1 MVQKSSKAE
10 KDVEQDVKVIMET
23 LESDMSSDASEKSLS
38 ELKLV
43 KRAMRVAHYSVV
55 VCLLVVMMFA
65 WVSSYY
71 VINLETKFSD
81 SSAEMFTQLNGRI
94 GRIEALTRP
103 APQTPKFADF
113 QVPNGAPRLGSDT
126 ASVTVVEFSDFQCPF
141 CSRFQQL
148 VYPQLKTD
156 YIDTGKVSFVY
167 QDFAFLGEE
176 SRLAGQAA
184 KCAGDQGK
192 FWEYHDYLFGHQ
204 NGENEGAFATKNLK
218 TFARNLKL
226 NTVEFGSCLD
236 SGKYAAAVDAE
247 TKSGK
252 DIGVTG
258 TPTVLVNGQI
268 IVGAQPYDSFKQAID
283 EALAK

>member
-1 MVQKSSKAE
+1 MLQKSSEAE

-23 LESDMSSDASEKSLS
+23 LESDVLSDASEKPLS

-55 VCLLVVMMFA
+55 VCLLAVMLFA

-71 VINLETKFSD
+71 VINLETKFSQ
-81 SSAEMFTQLNGRI
+81 SSAEMFAQLSGRI
-94 GRIEALTRP
+94 GKIEAVTRP
-103 APQTPKFADF
+103 APQVPKFANF
-113 QVPNGAPRLGSDT
+113 QVPDGAPRLGSAD
-126 ASVTVVEFSDFQCPF
+126 AQVTVVEFADFQCPF

-148 VYPQLKTD
+148 VYPQLKAE
-156 YIDTGKVSFVY
+156 YVDTGKASFVY

-176 SRLAGQAA
+176 SKLSGQAA
-184 KCAGDQGK
+184 KCASEQGK
-192 FWEYHDYLFGHQ
+192 FWEYHDYLFSHQ
-204 NGENEGAFATKNLK
+204 KGENEGAFSVKNLK

-226 NTVEFGSCLD
+226 NYSDFGACLD
-236 SGKYAAAVDAE
+236 SGKYATVVDAE
-247 TKSGK
+247 TKSGR

-258 TPTVLVNGQI
+258 TPTVLVNGKVM
-268 IVGAQPYDSFKQAID
+268 VGAQPYASFKQAID